1 MQDLTVDSFAYLR
14 LPLVLAGIA
23 FLAGAL
29 VNLRAT
35 GNRAFIAAALMMVL
49 FFHAARLALAV
60 FDPYLSSRT
69 LASALTQAP
78 EGQLI
83 AEGHYYD
90 YASVFFYTNRT
101 ALLLSDRRVN
111 LEYGSYAPGAPEVFI
126 DDSKFKNLWSEPS
139 RYYFLASESARPR
152 YESLV
157 GAPQITVVAESG
169 GKILLTNHP
178 LTPAD
183 PLAHPASSASD

>member
-1 MQDLTVDSFAYLR
+1 LT
-14 LPLVLAGIA
+14 
-23 FLAGAL
+23 
-29 VNLRAT
+29 
-35 GNRAFIAAALMMVL
+35 
-49 FFHAARLALAV
+49 H
-60 FDPYLSSRT
+60 
-69 LASALTQAP
+69 AP

-126 DDSKFKNLWSEPS
+126 DDSKFKNLWSEPG
-139 RYYFLASESARPR
+139 RYYFLASESARPH

-157 GAPQITVVAESG
+157 GAPQLTVVAESG
-169 GKILLTNHP
+169 GKLLLTNHP